1 MTTAAASSAA
11 PRGQI
16 TSCVCVDVLPAASLY
31 VHVIVVLAVIGKLTL
46 VVAVMVPSSQLSV
59 AVGKPDMVFR
69 RFNAV
74 CFVHGCFWHHHE
86 GCRFA
91 TTPATRPDYWL
102 GKFEGNQAR
111 DKAATRSLQ
120 ESGWRVAVVWECDL
134 KGDGATTTAERV
146 ARWLESDETTFHSDD
161 GFAPS
166 EEASVV
172 ETSS

>member
-1 MTTAAASSAA
+1 MADTVDAATRSRIMASI
-11 PRGQI
+11 RGKD
-16 TSCVCVDVLPAASLY
+16 TKPEMVLRKSLHARGFRY
-31 VHVIVVLAVIGKLTL
+31 RLHGKGL
-46 VVAVMVPSSQLSV
+46 P
-59 AVGKPDMVFR
+59 GKPDMVFR

-102 GKFEGNQAR
+102 SKFEGNQAR

-146 ARWLESDETTFHSDD
+146 ARWLESDQTTFHSDD